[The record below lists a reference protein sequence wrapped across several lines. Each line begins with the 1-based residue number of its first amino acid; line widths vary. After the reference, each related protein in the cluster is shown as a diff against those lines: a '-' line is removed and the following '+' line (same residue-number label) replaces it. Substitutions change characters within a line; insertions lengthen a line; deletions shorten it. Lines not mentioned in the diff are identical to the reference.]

1 MSVVGRR
8 IRRLEDRR
16 LLRGLG
22 HFVDDV
28 DRVGQLWM
36 RVLRAS
42 HAHARIVGV
51 RTDAAL
57 ALPGVE
63 KVLTGEDLAWAR
75 PIPVR
80 TRTEHRLDDFLQPV
94 LAHDRVRYV
103 GEPVAVVLAEDAY
116 LAEDAAELVEVRY
129 EEMPVTLDAREA
141 IEADAPQLR
150 EESGNEAAT
159 LHMGYGD
166 VEEAF
171 RSATRVVETEVKVGR
186 HSGVP
191 LETRGLVAEYD
202 AGSDHLTV
210 WGATKVPHFN
220 RRVLSQMLEMP
231 LSRISMKRSDA
242 GGGFGVRGEFYP
254 EDFLVPYLARETG
267 RPVKWIEDRAEHLVA
282 ANHSREQMRRLE
294 AAFDDEHRLLA
305 LRDEVWHDNGAYVRT
320 HGVIVADLTLAMLPG
335 PYRVPA
341 YEGTAHVALTNKTPC
356 GTYRGPGRYEATFA
370 REHLLDV
377 AATELGVDRLELRK
391 INLLDSSEMP
401 HTRPLSTLDTDV
413 VLDAGDYKGL
423 LDKALHHS
431 GFEDWE
437 KEARELR
444 AQGRL
449 IGTGIGYFLEKSGL
463 GPYEEA
469 TVEVDPTGS
478 VRVLTGG
485 ASLGQGIETVLAQIA
500 ADQLSIPPEEIEV
513 VHTDTDLLPDG
524 VGSWASRSTVVGG
537 SAAMLAA
544 KATAEKA
551 LRVAA
556 EMLEASTADLRLE
569 SSRVKVAGSPGK
581 SVSLE
586 EIAAACEPHSA
597 VAKGEEPGLGARRTF
612 SVDHMT
618 YPYGVHLA
626 QIEIDPETGGVAIRR
641 YFVAYEVGR
650 AVNPTLVEGQLI
662 GGAAQ
667 GLGGALLEEFRY
679 DDSGQPLTATFID
692 YMEPT
697 AAEIPRIRTLVCEDA
712 PSPDNPLGLKG
723 AGEGGTV
730 GCGAAMASA
739 VEDAM
744 GRPGSISALPI
755 SPGQIRTLARRTDE
769 AVPPRSSR
777 SHPRAERT
785 SEAPPAGSFAP
796 PVPRG
801 D

>member
-1 MSVVGRR
+1 MSAVGRR
-8 IRRLEDRR
+8 IGRLEDRR

-28 DRVGQLWM
+28 DHVGQLWM
-36 RVLRAS
+36 RVLRAPL
-42 HAHARIVGV
+42 AHARIVNL
-51 RTDAAL
+51 RTDTAL

-63 KVLTGEDLAWAR
+63 TVLTGDDLAWSR

-80 TRTEHRLDDFLQPV
+80 TLTEHRLDDFLQPV
-94 LAHDRVRYV
+94 LARVRVRYV

-116 LAEDAAELVEVRY
+116 LAEDAAELIEVEY
-129 EEMPVTLDAREA
+129 EELPLALDPRGA
-141 IEADAPQLR
+141 IEANAPQLR
-150 EESGNEAAT
+150 DGSGNEAAT

-171 RSATRVVETEVKVGR
+171 RKAEWVVRSEVKIGR
-186 HSGVP
+186 HSAVP

-202 AGSDHLTV
+202 AGSDHLTI

-220 RRVLSQMLEMP
+220 RRVLSQMLGMP
-231 LSRISMKRSDA
+231 LNRISMKKSDA

-254 EDFLVPYLARETG
+254 EDFLVPYLARELG
-267 RPVKWIEDRAEHLVA
+267 RPVKWVEDRAEHLVA
-282 ANHSREQMRRLE
+282 TNHSREQVHRLE
-294 AAFDDEHRLLA
+294 AAFDDEHRLLG
-305 LRDEVWHDNGAYVRT
+305 LRDEVWHDNGAYIRT

-335 PYRVPA
+335 PYRIPA
-341 YEGTAHVALTNKTPC
+341 YEGTAHVAMTNKTPC

-377 AATELGVDRLELRK
+377 AAAELSVDRLELRR
-391 INLLDSSEMP
+391 INLLDSSEIP
-401 HTRPLSTLDTDV
+401 HTREMSTLGTDV
-413 VLDAGDYKGL
+413 VLDAGDYEGL
-423 LDKALHHS
+423 LEKALRHS

-437 KEARELR
+437 KETQGLRE
-444 AQGRL
+444 QGRL
-449 IGTGIGYFLEKSGL
+449 VGTGIGYFLEKSGL

-469 TVEVDPTGS
+469 AVEVDPTGS

-500 ADQLSIPPEEIEV
+500 ADQLSVPPEEIEV

-537 SAAMLAA
+537 SAVMLAA

-556 EMLEASTADLRLE
+556 EMLEASSADLRLE
-569 SSRVKVAGSPGK
+569 SGQVRVAGSPGK
-581 SVSLE
+581 SLSLG
-586 EIAAACEPHSA
+586 EIAAACEPQSSA
-597 VAKGEEPGLGARRTF
+597 AIDESPGLSARRTF
-612 SVDHMT
+612 TVDHMT

-626 QIEIDPETGGVAIRR
+626 QVEIDPETGGVEIGR
-641 YFVAYEVGR
+641 YFIAYEVGR

-667 GLGGALLEEFRY
+667 GIGGALFEEFRY
-679 DDSGQPLTATFID
+679 DDSGQPLAATFID
-692 YMEPT
+692 YLEPT
-697 AAEIPRIRTLVCEDA
+697 AAEVPRVETLICEDA

-723 AGEGGTV
+723 AGEGGAV
-730 GCGAAMASA
+730 GCGAAITSA
-739 VEDAM
+739 IEDALGM
-744 GRPGSISALPI
+744 PGAISALPV
-755 SPGQIRTLARRTDE
+755 SPGHIRALVRRRSE
-769 AVPPRSSR
+769 ADSSR
-777 SHPRAERT
+777 VHA
-785 SEAPPAGSFAP
+785 
-796 PVPRG
+796 
-801 D
+801 

>member
-1 MSVVGRR
+1 MSAVGRR
-8 IRRLEDRR
+8 IGRLEDRR

-22 HFVDDV
+22 HFVGDV

-36 RVLRAS
+36 RVLRAPL
-42 HAHARIVGV
+42 AHARIVNI

-63 KVLTGEDLAWAR
+63 TVLTGEDLAWSK

-80 TRTEHRLDDFLQPV
+80 TVTEHRLDEFLQLV
-94 LAHDRVRYV
+94 LARERVRYA

-116 LAEDAAELVEVRY
+116 LAEDAAELIEVEY
-129 EEMPVTLDAREA
+129 EELPVALDPRGA
-141 IEADAPQLR
+141 IEDDAPRLR
-150 EESGNEAAT
+150 DGSGNEAAT
-159 LHMGYGD
+159 LRVGFGD

-171 RSATRVVETEVKVGR
+171 RGADRVVRSVVRIGR
-186 HSGVP
+186 HSAVP

-202 AGSDHLTV
+202 AGSDHLTI

-220 RRVLSQMLEMP
+220 RRVLSQLLEMP
-231 LSRISMKRSDA
+231 LNRISMKKSDA

-254 EDFLVPYLARETG
+254 EDFLVPYLARELG
-267 RPVKWIEDRAEHLVA
+267 RPVKWVEDRIEHLVA
-282 ANHSREQMRRLE
+282 TNHSREQVHRLE
-294 AAFDDEHRLLA
+294 AAFDDEHRLLG
-305 LRDEVWHDNGAYVRT
+305 LRDEVWHDNGAYIRT

-335 PYRVPA
+335 TYRVPA

-377 AATELGVDRLELRK
+377 AAAELSVDRLELRR
-391 INLLDSSEMP
+391 INLLDTWEIP
-401 HTRPLSTLDTDV
+401 HTRHLSTLGTDV

-423 LDKALHHS
+423 LEKALRQS

-437 KEARELR
+437 KEARRLR
-444 AQGRL
+444 EEGRL
-449 IGTGIGYFLEKSGL
+449 VGTGIGYFLEKSGL

-469 TVEVDPTGS
+469 AVEIDPTGA

-500 ADQLSIPPEEIEV
+500 ADQLSVPPEEIEV
-513 VHTDTDLLPDG
+513 IHTDTDLLPDG

-537 SAAMLAA
+537 SAVMLAA

-556 EMLEASTADLRLE
+556 EMLEASSADLRLE
-569 SSRVKVAGSPGK
+569 SGRVRVAGSPGK
-581 SVSLE
+581 SLSLG
-586 EIAAACEPHSA
+586 EIAAACEPYGSA
-597 VAKGEEPGLGARRTF
+597 ELPDETPGLRARRTF
-612 SVDHMT
+612 TVDHMT

-626 QIEIDPETGGVAIRR
+626 QVEIDPETGGVEIGR
-641 YFVAYEVGR
+641 YFIAYEIGR

-667 GLGGALLEEFRY
+667 GIGGALFEEFRY
-679 DDSGQPLTATFID
+679 DESGQPLATTFMD
-692 YMEPT
+692 YLEPT
-697 AAEIPRIRTLVCEDA
+697 AAEVPRVETLLCEDA

-730 GCGAAMASA
+730 GCGAAITSA
-739 VEDAM
+739 IEDALGM
-744 GRPGSISALPI
+744 AGAITALPV
-755 SPGQIRTLARRTDE
+755 SPSQIRDLVRRRGE
-769 AVPPRSSR
+769 AGP
-777 SHPRAERT
+777 E
-785 SEAPPAGSFAP
+785 EATP
-796 PVPRG
+796 
-801 D
+801 

>member
-1 MSVVGRR
+1 MSIIGRR

-28 DRVGQLWM
+28 NRVGQLWM
-36 RVLRAS
+36 RVLRS
-42 HAHARIVGV
+42 PYAHARILDV
-51 RTDAAL
+51 RADKAL
-57 ALPGVE
+57 ALHGVE
-63 KVLTGEDLAWAR
+63 IVLAGEELAWAR

-80 TRTEHRLDDFLQPV
+80 TRTEHQLDDFLQPI
-94 LAHDRVRYV
+94 LARDRVRYV
-103 GEPVAVVLAEDAY
+103 GEPIAVVLAEDPY
-116 LAEDAAELVEVRY
+116 LAEDATELVEVEY
-129 EEMPVTLDAREA
+129 EELSVALEAREV
-141 IEADAPQLR
+141 IEEDAPQLR
-150 EESGNEAAT
+150 EEAGNEAAT
-159 LHMGYGD
+159 LSMGYGD

-171 RSATRVVETEVKVGR
+171 QNAARVVETEVKVGR

-191 LETRGLVAEYD
+191 IETRGLVAEYD
-202 AGSDHLTV
+202 AGSDHLTI

-220 RRVLSQMLEMP
+220 RRVLSQMLGMP
-231 LSRISMKRSDA
+231 LSRISMKKSDA

-254 EDFLVPYLARETG
+254 EDFLVPYLARETR
-267 RPVKWIEDRAEHLVA
+267 RPVKWIEDRQEHLVA
-282 ANHSREQMRRLE
+282 TNHSREQVRRLE
-294 AAFDDEHRLLA
+294 AAFDDQHNLLG
-305 LRDEVWHDNGAYVRT
+305 LRDEVWQDTGAYIRT

-356 GTYRGPGRYEATFA
+356 GTVRGPGRFEATFA

-377 AATELGVDRLELRK
+377 AAAELGVDRLELRR

-401 HTRPLSTLDTDV
+401 HTRPLSTLGTNV

-423 LDKALHHS
+423 LEKALAHS

-437 KEARELR
+437 EEAQELR
-444 AQGRL
+444 NQGRL

-469 TVEVDPTGS
+469 TVEVDPTGA

-485 ASLGQGIETVLAQIA
+485 TSLGQGIETVLAQIA
-500 ADQLSIPPEEIEV
+500 ADQLGVPPEEIEV
-513 VHTDTDLLPDG
+513 VHTDTELLPDG

-537 SAAMLAA
+537 SAVMLAA

-556 EMLEASTADLRLE
+556 EMLEASTEDLRLK
-569 SSRVKVAGSPGK
+569 SSEVRVAGSPDK
-581 SVSLE
+581 SVSLG
-586 EIAAACEPHSA
+586 EIAAACEPHSG
-597 VAKGEEPGLGARRTF
+597 VAREEAPGLGTRRTF

-626 QIEIDPETGGVAIRR
+626 QVEVDPETGGVEILR

-650 AVNPTLVEGQLI
+650 AVNPTLVEGQLV

-679 DDSGQPLTATFID
+679 DDAGQPLAATFID

-697 AAEIPRIRTLVCEDA
+697 ASEVPRRVETLICEDA

-723 AGEGGTV
+723 AGEGGAV
-730 GCGAAMASA
+730 GCGAAVAGA
-739 VEDAM
+739 VEDALRM
-744 GRPGSISALPI
+744 PDSISTLPVTP
-755 SPGQIRTLARRTDE
+755 SRIRTLVRRTNE
-769 AVPPRSSR
+769 ADSPPPTTVSPSS
-777 SHPRAERT
+777 
-785 SEAPPAGSFAP
+785 
-796 PVPRG
+796 
-801 D
+801 

>member
-1 MSVVGRR
+1 MSVVGQR
-8 IRRLEDRR
+8 IERLEDRR

-36 RVLRAS
+36 RVLRS
-42 HAHARIVGV
+42 PHAHARIVGI
-51 RTDAAL
+51 RADAAR
-57 ALPGVE
+57 ALPGV
-63 KVLTGEDLAWAR
+63 KMVLVGEDLAWVR

-80 TRTEHRLDDFLQPV
+80 TRSEHQLDDFLQPV
-94 LAHDRVRYV
+94 LARDRVRYV
-103 GEPVAVVLAEDAY
+103 GEPVAVVLAKDPY
-116 LAEDAAELVEVRY
+116 LAEDAAEFIEVEY
-129 EEMPVTLDAREA
+129 EGLPVVLEARRA

-150 EESGNEAAT
+150 DGSTNEAAT
-159 LHMGYGD
+159 LSIGYGD
-166 VEEAF
+166 IEEAF
-171 RSATRVVETEVKVGR
+171 RNAAQVVETEVKIGR

-191 LETRGLVAEYD
+191 LETRGLVADYD
-202 AGSDHLTV
+202 AGSDRLTI

-220 RRVLSQMLEMP
+220 RRVLSQMLGMP
-231 LSRISMKRSDA
+231 LNRISMKKSDA

-254 EDFLVPYLARETG
+254 EDFLVPYLARETR

-282 ANHSREQMRRLE
+282 TNHSREQAHRLE
-294 AAFDDEHRLLA
+294 AAFDDQHRLLG
-305 LRDEVWHDNGAYVRT
+305 LRVEVWHDNGAYIRT

-335 PYRVPA
+335 TYRVPA
-341 YEGTAHVALTNKTPC
+341 YEGTAHVALTNKTPA
-356 GTYRGPGRYEATFA
+356 GTVRGPGRFESTFA

-377 AATELGVDRLELRK
+377 AAAELGVDRLELRR
-391 INLLDSSEMP
+391 INLLDREEIP
-401 HTRPLSTLDTDV
+401 HVRPVSTLGTDV

-423 LDKALHHS
+423 LDKALRHS
-431 GFEDWE
+431 DFDSWE
-437 KEARELR
+437 KETRELR

-469 TVEVDPTGS
+469 AVEVDPTGS

-500 ADQLSIPPEEIEV
+500 ADQLDIPPEEIEV

-537 SAAMLAA
+537 SAVMLAA

-556 EMLEASTADLRLE
+556 EMLEASTKDLRLE
-569 SSRVKVAGSPGK
+569 SSRVWVTGSPDK
-581 SVSLE
+581 SVSLG
-586 EIAAACEPHSA
+586 EIAAACEPYSDIA
-597 VAKGEEPGLGARRTF
+597 EEEEPGLGARRTF
-612 SVDHMT
+612 SVEHMT

-626 QIEIDPETGGVAIRR
+626 QVEVDPETGRVEIRR
-641 YFVAYEVGR
+641 YFIAYEVGR

-679 DDSGQPLTATFID
+679 DDSGQPLAATFID

-697 AAEIPRIRTLVCEDA
+697 AAEVPRVDTLICEDA

-730 GCGAAMASA
+730 GCGAAIASA
-739 VEDAM
+739 VEDALAM
-744 GRPGSISALPI
+744 PGAIEALPI
-755 SPGQIRTLARRTDE
+755 SPSRIRDLVRRRSET
-769 AVPPRSSR
+769 RSSVAA
-777 SHPRAERT
+777 S
-785 SEAPPAGSFAP
+785 SSLSS
-796 PVPRG
+796 
-801 D
+801 

>member
-1 MSVVGRR
+1 MSAVGRR
-8 IRRLEDRR
+8 IGRLEDRR

-22 HFVDDV
+22 RFVDDV
-28 DRVGQLWM
+28 DCVRQLWM
-36 RVLRAS
+36 RVLRAPL
-42 HAHARIVGV
+42 AHAQIVSL
-51 RTDAAL
+51 RMDAAL

-63 KVLTGEDLAWAR
+63 TVLTGDDLAWVR

-80 TRTEHRLDDFLQPV
+80 TLTEHRLDDFLQPV
-94 LAHDRVRYV
+94 LARGRVRYV

-116 LAEDAAELVEVRY
+116 LAEDAAELIEVEY
-129 EEMPVTLDAREA
+129 EELPVTLDPRGA
-141 IEADAPQLR
+141 IEVEAPQLR
-150 EESGNEAAT
+150 DGSGNEAAT

-171 RSATRVVETEVKVGR
+171 RRAARVVRSEVRIGR
-186 HSGVP
+186 HSAAP
-191 LETRGLVAEYD
+191 LETRGLVADYD
-202 AGSDHLTV
+202 AGSDHLTI

-220 RRVLSQMLEMP
+220 RRVLSQMLGMP
-231 LSRISMKRSDA
+231 LNRISMKKSDA

-254 EDFLVPYLARETG
+254 EDFLVPYLARELG
-267 RPVKWIEDRAEHLVA
+267 RPVKWVEDRTEHLVA
-282 ANHSREQMRRLE
+282 TNHSREQVHRLE
-294 AAFDDEHRLLA
+294 AAFDDEHRLLG
-305 LRDEVWHDNGAYVRT
+305 LRDEVWHDNGAYIRT

-335 PYRVPA
+335 TYRMPA

-377 AATELGVDRLELRK
+377 AAAELGTGRLELRR
-391 INLLDSSEMP
+391 INLLDRSEIP
-401 HTRPLSTLDTDV
+401 HTREMSTLGTDV

-423 LDKALHHS
+423 LIKALRHS

-437 KEARELR
+437 EETRGLRE
-444 AQGRL
+444 QGRL
-449 IGTGIGYFLEKSGL
+449 VGTGIGYFLEKSGL

-469 TVEVDPTGS
+469 AVEVDPTGS

-500 ADQLSIPPEEIEV
+500 ADQLSVSPEEIEV

-537 SAAMLAA
+537 SAVMLAA

-556 EMLEASTADLRLE
+556 EMLEASSADLRLE
-569 SSRVKVAGSPGK
+569 SGQVRVTGSPGK
-581 SVSLE
+581 SLSLS
-586 EIAAACEPHSA
+586 EIAAACEPYGSA
-597 VAKGEEPGLGARRTF
+597 ARAQTPGLGARRTF
-612 SVDHMT
+612 TVDHMT

-626 QIEIDPETGGVAIRR
+626 QVEIDPETGGVEVRR
-641 YFVAYEVGR
+641 YFIAYEVGR

-667 GLGGALLEEFRY
+667 GIGGALFEEFRY
-679 DDSGQPLTATFID
+679 DDSGQPLAATFVD
-692 YMEPT
+692 YLEPT
-697 AAEIPRIRTLVCEDA
+697 AAEVPRVETLVCEDA

-730 GCGAAMASA
+730 GCGAAITSA
-739 VEDAM
+739 IEDALGM
-744 GRPGSISALPI
+744 PGAIRGLPA
-755 SPGQIRTLARRTDE
+755 SPAQIRALVVRRRSE
-769 AVPPRSSR
+769 ADSSR
-777 SHPRAERT
+777 AHA
-785 SEAPPAGSFAP
+785 
-796 PVPRG
+796 
-801 D
+801 

>member
-1 MSVVGRR
+1 MSAVGRR
-8 IRRLEDRR
+8 IGRLEDRR

-28 DRVGQLWM
+28 DHVGQLWM
-36 RVLRAS
+36 RVLRAPL
-42 HAHARIVGV
+42 AHARIVNL
-51 RTDAAL
+51 RTDTAL

-63 KVLTGEDLAWAR
+63 TVLTGDDLAWSR

-80 TRTEHRLDDFLQPV
+80 TLTEHRLDDFLQPV
-94 LAHDRVRYV
+94 LARVRVRYV

-116 LAEDAAELVEVRY
+116 LAEDAAELIEVEY
-129 EEMPVTLDAREA
+129 EELPLALDPRGA
-141 IEADAPQLR
+141 IEANAPQLR
-150 EESGNEAAT
+150 DGSGNEAAT

-171 RSATRVVETEVKVGR
+171 RKAEWVVRSEVKIGR
-186 HSGVP
+186 HSAVP

-202 AGSDHLTV
+202 AGSDHLTI

-220 RRVLSQMLEMP
+220 RRVLSQMLGMP
-231 LSRISMKRSDA
+231 LNRISMKKSDA

-254 EDFLVPYLARETG
+254 EDFLVPYLARELG
-267 RPVKWIEDRAEHLVA
+267 RPVKWVEDRAEHLVA
-282 ANHSREQMRRLE
+282 TNHSREQVHRLE
-294 AAFDDEHRLLA
+294 AAFDDEHRLLG
-305 LRDEVWHDNGAYVRT
+305 LRDEVWHDNGAYIRT

-335 PYRVPA
+335 PYRIPA

-377 AATELGVDRLELRK
+377 AAAELSVDRLELRR
-391 INLLDSSEMP
+391 INLLDSSEIP
-401 HTRPLSTLDTDV
+401 HTREMSTLGTDV
-413 VLDAGDYKGL
+413 VLDAGDYEGL
-423 LDKALHHS
+423 LEKALRHS

-437 KEARELR
+437 KETQGLRE
-444 AQGRL
+444 QGRL
-449 IGTGIGYFLEKSGL
+449 VGTGIGYFLEKSGL

-469 TVEVDPTGS
+469 AVEVDPTGS

-500 ADQLSIPPEEIEV
+500 ADQLSVPPEEIEV

-537 SAAMLAA
+537 SAVMLAA

-556 EMLEASTADLRLE
+556 EMLEASSADLRLE
-569 SSRVKVAGSPGK
+569 SGQVRVAGSPGK
-581 SVSLE
+581 SLSLG
-586 EIAAACEPHSA
+586 EIAAACEPQSSA
-597 VAKGEEPGLGARRTF
+597 AIDESPGLSARRTF
-612 SVDHMT
+612 TVDHMT
-618 YPYGVHLA
+618 YPYGIHLA
-626 QIEIDPETGGVAIRR
+626 QVEIDPETGGVEIGR
-641 YFVAYEVGR
+641 YFIAYEVGR

-667 GLGGALLEEFRY
+667 GIGGALFEEFRY
-679 DDSGQPLTATFID
+679 DDSGQPLAATFID
-692 YMEPT
+692 YLEPT
-697 AAEIPRIRTLVCEDA
+697 AAEVPRVETLICEDA

-723 AGEGGTV
+723 AGEGGAV
-730 GCGAAMASA
+730 GCGAAITSA
-739 VEDAM
+739 IEDALGM
-744 GRPGSISALPI
+744 PGAISALPV
-755 SPGQIRTLARRTDE
+755 SPGHIRALVRRRSE
-769 AVPPRSSR
+769 ADSSR
-777 SHPRAERT
+777 VHA
-785 SEAPPAGSFAP
+785 
-796 PVPRG
+796 
-801 D
+801 